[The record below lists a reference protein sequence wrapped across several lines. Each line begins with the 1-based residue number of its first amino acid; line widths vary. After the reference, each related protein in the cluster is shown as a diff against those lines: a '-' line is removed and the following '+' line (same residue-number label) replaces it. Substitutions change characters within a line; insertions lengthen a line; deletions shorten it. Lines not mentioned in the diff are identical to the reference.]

1 MTRSPEHYLVP
12 GFHAVREALTRVD
25 RPVVEVLI
33 SADRGSKRVRSIL
46 ELAEKHQVP
55 VRFLR
60 PEALAAR
67 LPDTPHQGVAAVVV
81 PPAYTDLDDILKA
94 ARNAPGRGLLL
105 ALDHVTDQ
113 GNLGALIR
121 TAAFFGVSGLVIPK
135 DRSAG
140 LCETVAKRSAGAS
153 LFLPVAREVNLAR
166 ALDRLNKEGF
176 WVIGAAGEASTGI
189 YEFDWDRDTV
199 LVVGSEDR
207 GLAPNV
213 RARCHELVSIPGS
226 GMVESLN
233 VAVAAGAIL
242 SEITRQRMLA
252 GSA

>member
-1 MTRSPEHYLVP
+1 MSRSPEHLVP
-12 GFHAVREALTRVD
+12 GFHAVLEALSRRD
-25 RPVVEVLI
+25 RPVMEVLV
-33 SADRGSKRVRSIL
+33 SADRRSKRVRGVL
-46 ELAEKHQVP
+46 DLAEKHKVP
-55 VRFLR
+55 VRFIR

-67 LPDTPHQGVAAVVV
+67 LPETPHQGVAAVVRA
-81 PPAYTDLDDILKA
+81 PAYVDLEDILQA
-94 ARNAPGRGLLL
+94 IRNAPGRGLLL
-105 ALDHVTDQ
+105 AADHITDQ

-140 LCETVAKRSAGAS
+140 LGEAVAKRSAGAS

-166 ALDRLNKEGF
+166 ALDRLNQEGF
-176 WVIGAAGEASTGI
+176 WVIGAAGEAGMDAYT
-189 YEFDWDRDTV
+189 FDWDRDTV

-213 RARCHELVSIPGS
+213 RAHCHELVSIPGS

-233 VAVAAGAIL
+233 VAVAAGAVL
-242 SEITRQRMLA
+242 SEITRQRMRA
-252 GSA
+252 GST